1 MKSIKLVLLSFM
13 LIFLFA
19 CNEKQVHH
27 ETEYKIIT
35 SLYPIEFITTELAGD
50 LIDVE
55 TIIPPG
61 ADAHSYEPS
70 TRKMIEFSSSDAFF
84 FIGEAMEVFSETMA
98 DTLSQ
103 EGVHILKL
111 ADYEFIFIADN
122 DHDHHHGDYDPHF
135 WLDPLKMIEVGKIIR
150 DELIALYPEHEDTLL
165 NNWSSFENDM
175 IELDESYL
183 TAFNDGETFQM
194 LVSHKAFSYWEE
206 RYP

>member
-84 FIGEAMEVFSETMA
+84 FIGEMMEVFSETMA
-98 DTLSQ
+98 DTLSS
-103 EGVHILKL
+103 EGVQTLKL
-111 ADYEFIFIADN
+111 AEYESIFLHLDEE
-122 DHDHHHGDYDPHF
+122 DHHGHDE
-135 WLDPLKMIEVGKIIR
+135 PLHC
-150 DELIALYPEHEDTLL
+150 D
-165 NNWSSFENDM
+165 
-175 IELDESYL
+175 
-183 TAFNDGETFQM
+183 
-194 LVSHKAFSYWEE
+194 
-206 RYP
+206 